1 VTSAR
6 AAALA
11 ALNDTLAGIEG
22 LTVVRGGARPVSVPA
37 GGLVILRDGDPGE
50 PEVTLGPVS
59 YLWHHRAAV
68 EVLVAEDDPATL
80 DTLLQAIGDASAV
93 DPTLGGAAD
102 WAEPSA
108 PETEDLAVEG
118 GAEIRAA
125 LATVTLVYPSTTP
138 LGD

>member
-1 VTSAR
+1 MTGAR

-11 ALNDTLAGIEG
+11 ALHDTLAEIDGP
-22 LTVVRGGARPVSVPA
+22 TVARGGARPVSVPA
-37 GGLVILRDGDPGE
+37 GGLVILRDGELGE

-59 YLWHHRAAV
+59 YLWHHRAQL
-68 EVLVAEDDPATL
+68 EVLITEDDAQTL
-80 DTLLQAIGDASAV
+80 DALLRAVGDAIAA
-93 DPTLGGAAD
+93 DPTLGGAVD

-118 GAEIRAA
+118 SAEIRAA
-125 LATVTLVYPSTTP
+125 LVTVTLVYPSTTP

>member
-1 VTSAR
+1 MTGAR

-11 ALNDTLAGIEG
+11 ALRSTLAAIAGT
-22 LTVVRGGARPVSVPA
+22 TVVRGGARPVSVPA
-37 GGLVILRDGDPGE
+37 GGLVILREGDPGE

-59 YLWHHRAAV
+59 YLWHHRAQL
-68 EVLVAEDDPATL
+68 EVLVAEDDPQTL
-80 DTLLQAIGDASAV
+80 DALLRAIGDAIAA

-118 GAEIRAA
+118 SAEIRAA
-125 LATVTLVYPSTTP
+125 LVTVTLVYPSTTP